1 MAGRAETAEGAA
13 LLGEVGG
20 RLIANLSKGYQQ
32 RIGIAQ
38 AILHKPSIVILDE
51 PTAVLTPQEE
61 ARWKKAVAPVSAE
74 WAKETPDGQ
83 KVLQAFR
90 AEVAAYEKSRAAKK

>member
-1 MAGRAETAEGAA
+1 MLFRS
-13 LLGEVGG
+13 VKD
-20 RLIANLSKGYQQ
+20 S
-32 RIGIAQ
+32 
-38 AILHKPSIVILDE
+38 
-51 PTAVLTPQEE
+51 TAVLTPQEE
-61 ARWKKAVAPVSAE
+61 ARWKKVVAPVSAE

>member
-1 MAGRAETAEGAA
+1 MPEVYVNLAEGRTMDQKRA
-13 LLGEVGG
+13 LVKDSTVT
-20 RLIANLSKGYQQ
+20 LSK
-32 RIGIAQ
+32 A
-38 AILHKPSIVILDE
+38 
-51 PTAVLTPQEE
+51 EE
-61 ARWKKAVAPVSAE
+61 ARWKKAVAPVAAD